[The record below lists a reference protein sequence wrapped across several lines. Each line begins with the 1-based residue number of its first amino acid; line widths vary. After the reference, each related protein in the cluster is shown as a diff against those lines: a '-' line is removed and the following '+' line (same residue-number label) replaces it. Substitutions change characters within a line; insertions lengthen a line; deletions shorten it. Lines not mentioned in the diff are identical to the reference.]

1 MCGLC
6 LVINGS
12 VGNTQDKCDT
22 LSLWV
27 HTKFCV
33 KLEAS
38 FTNKLL
44 VISLAARVFLK
55 LEEHELLQTKEN
67 AQKRV

>member
-1 MCGLC
+1 M
-6 LVINGS
+6 
-12 VGNTQDKCDT
+12 GNAQDKCDT

-44 VISLAARVFLK
+44 VISLAVYSTCISQVRRA
-55 LEEHELLQTKEN
+55 
-67 AQKRV
+67 